1 MMSENNGEV
10 NFRKVPVDPNKRGL
24 KRKLSMIQSFAS
36 ALASRNIN
44 NKKINKPIKQLR
56 VLSCFG
62 NENDGGILPPCE
74 HLMDS
79 DVGEGKNYC
88 GACGC
93 GDKKGT
99 WLIQEADNYS
109 KLDYPKVACPLQ
121 MPGFSNYLV
130 STPDEAEEPVTR
142 KYYIEN
148 MDYEEVQKVP
158 VKIGEQPKEDSSDK
172 E

>member
-1 MMSENNGEV
+1 M
-10 NFRKVPVDPNKRGL
+10 NFRKVPVDPNQRGF
-24 KRKLSMIQSFAS
+24 KKKLSMIQNFAM
-36 ALASRNIN
+36 ALASRNLN
-44 NKKINKPIKQLR
+44 NKKINTPIKQLR

-79 DVGEGKNYC
+79 ETGEGKNFC

-93 GDKKGT
+93 GDRKGT
-99 WLIQEADNYS
+99 WLIQEADEYS

-130 STPDEAEEPVTR
+130 SNPDEADEPVTR

-148 MDYEEVQKVP
+148 MDYQLVQKVS
-158 VKIGEQPKEDSSDK
+158 VKIGEQPEETEEKPESDS
-172 E
+172 